1 MTTTS
6 TNQDARRHALEVIR
20 SGGVPRWIQT
30 TAAVGWRLLVIT
42 AVLWV
47 ATIAI
52 SRFQVIVVPLVV
64 AVLVA
69 AVLAPPVRW
78 LENRGVHSLA
88 ATWLIIVLSAAAI
101 FGLGWLIVPRL
112 AAGFGDFGAAVGTA
126 YTDIRAWLVDGPLAL
141 DPQTVADAEERLSDR
156 FRSFAETGLTSHA
169 TMLVEIITAFFLTI
183 VTAFFFVKDG
193 PEFCDRIVALFP
205 RKDRSRARS
214 AMEKGWWVTQRYLLG
229 VVVVGAVDAIVI
241 GAGLAIIGVP
251 HVIPLMAVTFFA
263 AFFPL
268 VGAIFAGGMAAML
281 ALSAGGVSDALL
293 VVGLTIVVQQLDGDI
308 VAPLVFSR
316 AVDLHPLSILMALTA
331 GGIMAGIIGAFLA
344 VPVLAASIAIF
355 KSWRADEASPATTVP
370 V

>member
-1 MTTTS
+1 MTLRS
-6 TNQDARRHALEVIR
+6 TQTGTGRHALEVLR

-30 TAAVGWRLLVIT
+30 GAAVGWRLLVIA

-47 ATIAI
+47 GTIAI
-52 SRFQVIVVPLVV
+52 SRFQVIVVPVVV

-78 LENRGVHSLA
+78 LERHGVHSLA
-88 ATWLIIVLSAAAI
+88 ATWLILVASASMI
-101 FGLGWLIVPRL
+101 FGLGWFIVPRL
-112 AAGFGDFGAAVGTA
+112 AGGFADFGTAVGTA
-126 YTDIRAWLVDGPLAL
+126 YTDIRQWLIDGPFAL
-141 DPQTVADAEERLSDR
+141 DPGTVAGAEERLSDR

-169 TMLVEIITAFFLTI
+169 TMLAEIITAFFLTL

-193 PEFCDRIVALFP
+193 PDFCDRIVALFP
-205 RKDRSRARS
+205 DKDRPRARR
-214 AMEKGWWVTQRYLLG
+214 ALERGWWVTQRYLLG
-229 VVVVGAVDAIVI
+229 VVVVGAVDAVVI
-241 GAGLAIIGVP
+241 GAGLALIGVP

-281 ALSAGGVSDALL
+281 ALSSGGVTDALL

-316 AVDLHPLSILMALTA
+316 AVDLHPLSILLALTA
-331 GGIMAGIIGAFLA
+331 GGIIAGIVGAFLA
-344 VPVLAASIAIF
+344 VPLLAASLAIF
-355 KSWRADEASPATTVP
+355 KVWRSEAPSAVP
-370 V
+370 ESG